1 MTNCLK
7 ISKNEKKI
15 KNEALDPL
23 RKEGKVSKSMEYLFY
38 IFLNKILTSYL
49 EDFWKVRLTIN
60 MPNLQINSNNFCKS
74 DL

>member
-7 ISKNEKKI
+7 ISKNEKKKK

-23 RKEGKVSKSMEYLFY
+23 HKEGKVSKSMEYLFY

-49 EDFWKVRLTIN
+49 EDF
-60 MPNLQINSNNFCKS
+60 
-74 DL
+74 

>member
-1 MTNCLK
+1 M
-7 ISKNEKKI
+7 KKKKKKK

-49 EDFWKVRLTIN
+49 EDF
-60 MPNLQINSNNFCKS
+60 
-74 DL
+74 

>member
-1 MTNCLK
+1 MKK
-7 ISKNEKKI
+7 IKI

-49 EDFWKVRLTIN
+49 EDF
-60 MPNLQINSNNFCKS
+60 
-74 DL
+74 

>member
-7 ISKNEKKI
+7 ISKNEKK
-15 KNEALDPL
+15 KKDEALDPL

-49 EDFWKVRLTIN
+49 EDF
-60 MPNLQINSNNFCKS
+60 
-74 DL
+74 